1 MNAAISQVIRDKT
14 IIIIAHRLPSIV
26 EADQIV
32 VLNDGNIS
40 DIGTH
45 GELLGRNAEYKHLW
59 DSQAK
64 TGEWQIKEGV

>member
-45 GELLGRNAEYKHLW
+45 EELLVRNEEYKHLW
-59 DSQAK
+59 EAQSK